1 MTPWTADRMG
11 SEEGIGGRQ
20 WKEKAEG
27 SLGLLTG
34 CRLSEAMHRW
44 RVGGTKEVI

>member
-1 MTPWTADRMG
+1 MG

-34 CRLSEAMHRW
+34 CRLSEAMRRW
-44 RVGGTKEVI
+44 REGGTKEVI